1 MWHPNYNYGISSFN
15 YGIQTTI
22 KEVIFHQTTVIM
34 IMSCRITKPTPASNF

>member
-22 KEVIFHQTTVIM
+22 KEVIFHQTT
-34 IMSCRITKPTPASNF
+34 SNNDNELP